1 MTKTIIMTTLKVI
14 FLTLSM
20 FFFFFFSAGLGSLT
34 LSLIVFLTPLSGYIC
49 DRFGYRITNSVG
61 AMLCITGLV
70 TSSFAQSLP
79 VMFLTHGLLM
89 GLGMSFIYSS
99 CFLVIAKYFK
109 EKLSVA
115 TAIVALGGS
124 FGVLFTGPLLQ
135 VLLDSYGWRGT
146 YRIIVASFIVVC
158 ILGLTYNPNV
168 QETTLVTSFN
178 NDQDKEDKM
187 SRISLY
193 CSLWTFPTFVAL
205 VTSMLLTGFAL
216 YTPLIFLV
224 SVFYYRRTRLQRQSV
239 SLRLEIRWR
248 NEEAIN
254 STRNRIYSL
263 NVFYLLLYQD
273 RFFLLV
279 SELI

>member
-1 MTKTIIMTTLKVI
+1 
-14 FLTLSM
+14 
-20 FFFFFFSAGLGSLT
+20 
-34 LSLIVFLTPLSGYIC
+34 
-49 DRFGYRITNSVG
+49 
-61 AMLCITGLV
+61 
-70 TSSFAQSLP
+70 
-79 VMFLTHGLLM
+79 MFLTHGLLM

-99 CFLVIAKYFK
+99 CYLVIAKYFR

-115 TAIVALGGS
+115 TGIVALGAS

-135 VLLDSYGWRGT
+135 VLLDWYGWRGT
-146 YRIIVASFIVVC
+146 YRIMVVSFIVVC

-178 NDQDKEDKM
+178 KDQNKEDKM

-193 CSLWTFPTFVAL
+193 CSLWRFPTFVAL
-205 VTSMLLTGFAL
+205 ITSMLLTGFAL

-224 SVFYYRRTRLQRQSV
+224 SVFYYRRTRLQRHSV
-239 SLRLEIRWR
+239 SLLLEIRWR
-248 NEEAIN
+248 NEGAIN

-263 NVFYLLLYQD
+263 NVFYFLLYRH

>member
-1 MTKTIIMTTLKVI
+1 MTMSNTIINLITLKVI

-20 FFFFFFSAGLGSLT
+20 FLFSAGLGSLA

-61 AMLCITGLV
+61 AMLCMTGLV
-70 TSSFAQSLP
+70 TSSFAQSLTL
-79 VMFLTHGLLM
+79 MFLTHGLLM

-99 CFLVIAKYFK
+99 CYLVIAKYFK

-135 VLLDSYGWRGT
+135 VLLDWYGWRGT
-146 YRIIVASFIVVC
+146 YRIMVASFIVVC

-178 NDQDKEDKM
+178 NDQNKEDKM

-193 CSLWTFPTFVAL
+193 CSLWRFPTFVAL
-205 VTSMLLTGFAL
+205 STSMLLTGFAL

-224 SVFYYRRTRLQRQSV
+224 SVFYYRRTRLQRHSV
-239 SLRLEIRWR
+239 SLL
-248 NEEAIN
+248 
-254 STRNRIYSL
+254 
-263 NVFYLLLYQD
+263 
-273 RFFLLV
+273 
-279 SELI
+279 